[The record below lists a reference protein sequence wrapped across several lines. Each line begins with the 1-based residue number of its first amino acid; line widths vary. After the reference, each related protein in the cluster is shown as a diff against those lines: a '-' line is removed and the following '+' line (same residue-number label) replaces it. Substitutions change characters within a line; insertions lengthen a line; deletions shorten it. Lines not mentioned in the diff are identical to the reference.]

1 MMSEEEIRKFHTQ
14 VLLKLQE
21 GIELATM
28 LGEEAKVNEFKAEF
42 EKVQSDN
49 KYFRDRYLS
58 K

>member
-1 MMSEEEIRKFHTQ
+1 MSEEEIRKFHTE

-28 LGEEAKVNEFKAEF
+28 LGEEAKLNEFKAEY
-42 EKVQSDN
+42 EKVKSDD
-49 KYFRDRYLS
+49 KYFRERYLS